1 MSMAELK
8 MELKKRNL
16 STEGKKDILIKRFEN
31 SLWVAQNLPHVQTHE
46 QGQE

>member
-1 MSMAELK
+1 MAELK

-16 STEGKKDILIKRFEN
+16 STGCKKDILIKRFEN
-31 SLWVAQNLPHVQTHE
+31 SLWMVKNLPHVQTHE